1 MQLSPVSQK
10 SAHQHR
16 DEMGTTS
23 ALNLVDV
30 KRHFQHFDKSAAYF
44 YYYCL

>member
-10 SAHQHR
+10 AAHQHR
-16 DEMGTTS
+16 DEVGTTS
-23 ALNLVDV
+23 ALYLVDV
-30 KRHFQHFDKSAAYF
+30 KRHFDKSVAYF